1 MTITHETSDVAR
13 QVDLP
18 HTSRAAVLTEFG
30 APLEIREIPV
40 PSKIERGA
48 ILVRIAAS
56 SICGSDV
63 HLWSGTLG
71 GSQAM
76 ELPVIPGHEMVG
88 EIVAFGEGADL
99 DTFGTVLKA
108 GDRILF
114 THGSCGRCFH
124 CAVAD
129 QPTLCENRRYYMFSN
144 CEQPPYLVGGFSE
157 YCYVFPESGR
167 VRVPDSVETAWASA
181 ASCALR
187 TVVHSFDRIGRI
199 EPWQNVVIQGAG
211 PLGLFATALASQ
223 AGAARV
229 LTIGAPDTRL
239 DIATAYG
246 ATDVLSVE
254 AVPAAEER
262 PKTVRSILG
271 RGADVVFEFSGAR
284 TAFAEGLDMVEHGGR
299 YMVTGQ
305 IAKPGEEIEFSP
317 GVITRRQLTVM
328 GTWSGHIREYWKSLQ
343 FMDSTRGRFDWGLLT
358 PHRYSLEQATDA
370 LMRMQAQD
378 DIKPIVEPHGG

>member
-1 MTITHETSDVAR
+1 MNTTHDTTDVAR
-13 QVDLP
+13 QIDLP
-18 HTSRAAVLTEFG
+18 ETSRAAVLTEFG
-30 APLEIREIPV
+30 APLEIRDLPIPTQ
-40 PSKIERGA
+40 IERGA
-48 ILVRIAAS
+48 ILVRIAAA

-71 GSQAM
+71 AAQSM
-76 ELPVIPGHEMVG
+76 VLPVIPGHEMVG
-88 EIVAFGEGADL
+88 EVVAMGDGADV
-99 DTFGTVLKA
+99 DTFGAQLVP

-124 CAVAD
+124 CAIAD
-129 QPTLCENRRYYMFSN
+129 QPTLCSTRRYYMFSN
-144 CEQPPYLVGGFSE
+144 CEEPPYLVGGFSE

-167 VRVPDSVETAWASA
+167 VRVPDSVETAWATA

-199 EPWQNVVIQGAG
+199 ESWQQVVIQGAG
-211 PLGLFATALASQ
+211 PLGLFATALASR
-223 AGAARV
+223 AGAAKV
-229 LTIGAPDTRL
+229 LVIGAPDSRL
-239 DIATAYG
+239 EIATAYG

-254 AVPAAEER
+254 DVPAAADR
-262 PKTVRSILG
+262 PTAVRSIFG
-271 RGADVVFEFSGAR
+271 RGADIVFEFSGAK
-284 TAFAEGLDMVEHGGR
+284 TAFTEGLEMVEHGGR

-305 IAKPGEEIEFSP
+305 VSKPGEEIEFSP

-343 FMDSTRGRFDWGLLT
+343 FMENTRGEYDWDLMT
-358 PHRYSLEQATDA
+358 PNRYSLEQATEA
-370 LMRMQAQD
+370 LQGMKAQK

>member
-1 MTITHETSDVAR
+1 MTLTRETTAVGR
-13 QVDLP
+13 QTKLP
-18 HTSRAAVLTEFG
+18 ETSRAAVLTEFG
-30 APLEIREIPV
+30 ESLEIRELPV
-40 PSKIERGA
+40 PTELEPGA
-48 ILVRIAAS
+48 LLVRILAS

-88 EIVAFGEGADL
+88 EIVAVGEGADT
-99 DTFGTVLKA
+99 DTFGSDLSI
-108 GDRILF
+108 GDRILY

-124 CAVAD
+124 CAVAN
-129 QPTLCENRRYYMFSN
+129 QPTLCADRRYYMFTN
-144 CEQPPYLVGGFSE
+144 CERPPYLVGGFSE
-157 YCYVFPESGR
+157 YCYVFPQSGR
-167 VRVPDSVETAWASA
+167 VKVPDAVDTAWASA

-211 PLGLFATALASQ
+211 PLGLFATALASR

-229 LTIGAPDTRL
+229 ITIGAPDNRL
-239 DIATAYG
+239 EIAKAYG

-254 AVPAAEER
+254 EVPSAEER
-262 PKTVRSILG
+262 PAAVRSLLG
-271 RGADVVFEFSGAR
+271 RGADIVFEFSGAR
-284 TAFAEGLDMVEHGGR
+284 SAFLEGLEMVEHGGR

-305 IAKPGEEIEFSP
+305 IAKPGEEISFLP

-328 GTWSGHIREYWKSLQ
+328 GTWSGHINEYWKSLQ
-343 FMDSTRGRFDWGLLT
+343 FMEQTKGQYDWDLLT
-358 PHRYSLEQATDA
+358 PNRYSLERATEA
-370 LMRMQAQD
+370 LRRMKAQE
-378 DIKPIVEPHGG
+378 DIKPIIEPSGS